1 MNLKRIFLKVLC
13 FLLVAAGVS
22 LWRPWAN
29 GVPSDF
35 YRTQMVIKNQLRLA
49 VSAIGKLNP
58 VRMVNVGTQVS
69 GTIRELLVDFNDPV
83 KARQLMVVLDD
94 DLFQAKVSMS
104 RANVKTAAAQYRL
117 ARIKYE
123 RLVKLRLAEA
133 TPQEELDTAEANL
146 EIAEATLEQQEAALL
161 QDLYN
166 LNNTKILAPID
177 GVIIHRA
184 VDVGQTV
191 AASFQTPDLIDIAGD
206 LNQMQINASFV
217 EADVARLKPGLLAT
231 ITVDAFPGQIFSG
244 VLRQIRLK
252 PTITSNVVTYDVVVD
267 VANPEGRLLPGMTAY
282 VDIELYREDNVIL
295 IPNTALSYRPSS
307 DEIRQAPKKSDRI
320 RSNQAL
326 INPYQDSEQVPTEGM
341 VYVLDYNG
349 QPKAVRLTLGA
360 TDLRYT
366 VVKSGNL
373 RVGDEVII
381 GEIIQDDQEKSL
393 LHRFGGVRL

>member
-1 MNLKRIFLKVLC
+1 
-13 FLLVAAGVS
+13 
-22 LWRPWAN
+22 
-29 GVPSDF
+29 
-35 YRTQMVIKNQLRLA
+35 MVINSQLRLA

-69 GTIRELLVDFNDPV
+69 GTIRELLVDFNDSV

-94 DLFQAKVSMS
+94 DLFQAKVSMA

-123 RLVKLRLAEA
+123 RLVKLRMAEA

-146 EIAEATLEQQEAALL
+146 EIAEATLEQQKAALL

-231 ITVDAFPGQIFSG
+231 ITVDAFPGQIFNG

-252 PTITSNVVTYDVVVD
+252 PTITYNVVTYDVVVD

-282 VDIELYREDNVIL
+282 VDIELYREDNVLL
-295 IPNTALSYRPSS
+295 IPNTALSYRPSLDGNILS
-307 DEIRQAPKKSDRI
+307 TNKSDRVQ
-320 RSNQAL
+320 SNQAL
-326 INPYQDSEQVPTEGM
+326 INPYPEPEHTPTHGM
-341 VYVLDYNG
+341 VYVLDYNDG
-349 QPKAVRLTLGA
+349 KPKAVRLTLGA